1 MHNAIY
7 DNQLT
12 KLTMAVQIYF
22 LCTRMPIILDVHLS
36 VTGIEHVF
44 ITGESMV
51 EKVNQNVPQN
61 N

>member
-12 KLTMAVQIYF
+12 KLTMALQIYF
-22 LCTRMPIILDVHLS
+22 LCTQMPIILDVHLL
-36 VTGIEHVF
+36 VTGTEHVF

-51 EKVNQNVPQN
+51 EQVNQNFSWN

>member
-12 KLTMAVQIYF
+12 KLTMAFQIYF
-22 LCTRMPIILDVHLS
+22 LCTRMPIILDVHLP
-36 VTGIEHVF
+36 VTGTEHVF

-51 EKVNQNVPQN
+51 EKVNQNFPWN